1 MSNFHK
7 IDDIDRKILGILQKD
22 SSLTISDIA
31 DKVGLSTNPCWR
43 RIQRLESDGIIQRKV
58 AILDPAA
65 LGLAMTVFVTVKTTR
80 HDSEWLTAFIS
91 AVKKIPE
98 IVECHRMSGDI
109 DYQMKVLVRDID
121 HYDRVYKRLID
132 LVPSLA
138 DVSSAFSM
146 ERIKQETAIDLG
158 TV

>member
-1 MSNFHK
+1 
-7 IDDIDRKILGILQKD
+7 LGILQKD

-43 RIQRLESDGIIQRKV
+43 RIQRLETDGVINRKV

-80 HDSEWLTAFIS
+80 HDSEWLTAFIA

-121 HYDRVYKRLID
+121 HYDTVYKRLIS
-132 LVPSLA
+132 LVPGLA